1 MRLYL
6 LYLTSLVPLTGLLAA
21 CGSAPKAPVPDGRH
35 RLQVNTPDRI
45 SRYGNAAAGD
55 STNTVRPSDDRQRI
69 EALEKQIDSLRAA
82 VLAGSGTGPAWP
94 VSQPPGCPGAATTEA
109 PAACLSGRERMEL
122 RRRSIVF
129 HIPFKF
135 GEADFSPP
143 ESLRGLLL
151 KAAADSP
158 RIEVRGR
165 TDADKA
171 SRPDALLALRRAQH
185 TRQFLILH
193 GIDPARIHAS
203 ALAAGGQ
210 VADNATDAGRAQ
222 NRRVEIEAMDVNPQA
237 YSALP
242 TTSKG
247 AEHEPD

>member
-6 LYLTSLVPLTGLLAA
+6 LYLTSLVSLTGLLAA

-45 SRYGNAAAGD
+45 SRYGDAAASD
-55 STNTVRPSDDRQRI
+55 HSNTVRPSDDRRRI
-69 EALEKQIDSLRAA
+69 EALETQVAGLRTA
-82 VLAGSGTGPAWP
+82 VLTGSGASPATSAP
-94 VSQPPGCPGAATTEA
+94 PPPGCPGVATAET
-109 PAACLSGRERMEL
+109 PAACLSGEEHMEL

-135 GEADFSPP
+135 GAADFTPP
-143 ESLRGLLL
+143 ESLRSLLL

-171 SRPDALLALRRAQH
+171 SRPDALLALRRAEH
-185 TRQFLILH
+185 ARQFLIWN

-210 VADNATDAGRAQ
+210 VADNATDVGRAQ

-237 YSALP
+237 YGALP